1 LKFRI
6 SINGKNFPISN
17 LPKMEIIS
25 HEISDFKN
33 KFILGML
40 HPFPLQQN
48 TVLSVLSFL
57 GTGLDEIFVNL
68 PPTPK
73 WPPQG

>member
-1 LKFRI
+1 LKFGI
-6 SINGKNFPISN
+6 AINGKNFPMSN

-25 HEISDFKN
+25 HEISGFKN

-48 TVLSVLSFL
+48 IVLSVLSFL
-57 GTGLDEIFVNL
+57 VTGLDEIFVNL
-68 PPTPK
+68 PPTAK
-73 WPPQG
+73 LPPEG